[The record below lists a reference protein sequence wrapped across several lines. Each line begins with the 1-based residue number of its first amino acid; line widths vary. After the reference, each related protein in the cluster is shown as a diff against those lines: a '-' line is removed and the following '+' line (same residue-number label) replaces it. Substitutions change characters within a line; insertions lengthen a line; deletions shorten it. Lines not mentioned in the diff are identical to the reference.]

1 MNMAPVSG
9 VVWEDRGR
17 KEGVG
22 GEEAGAG
29 TEMGC
34 RGECTVGILAEDRR
48 KVISSWALLAGVAL
62 ASMGR

>member
-1 MNMAPVSG
+1 M
-9 VVWEDRGR
+9 VWCGR
-17 KEGVG
+17 IEEERKVGGG
-22 GEEAGAG
+22 GEEAGGG

-48 KVISSWALLAGVAL
+48 KVISSWALLAVVAL

>member
-1 MNMAPVSG
+1 M
-9 VVWEDRGR
+9 VWCGR
-17 KEGVG
+17 IEEERKVGG

-48 KVISSWALLAGVAL
+48 KVISSWALLAVVAL

>member
-1 MNMAPVSG
+1 M
-9 VVWEDRGR
+9 VWCGR
-17 KEGVG
+17 IEEERKVGGG
-22 GEEAGAG
+22 GEESWAG

-48 KVISSWALLAGVAL
+48 KVISSWALLAVVAL

>member
-1 MNMAPVSG
+1 M
-9 VVWEDRGR
+9 VWCGR
-17 KEGVG
+17 IEEERKVGGG

-62 ASMGR
+62 ASMGRWWR

>member
-1 MNMAPVSG
+1 M
-9 VVWEDRGR
+9 VWCGR
-17 KEGVG
+17 IEEERKVGGLG

>member
-1 MNMAPVSG
+1 M
-9 VVWEDRGR
+9 VWCGR
-17 KEGVG
+17 IEEERKVG
-22 GEEAGAG
+22 GRGEEAGAG